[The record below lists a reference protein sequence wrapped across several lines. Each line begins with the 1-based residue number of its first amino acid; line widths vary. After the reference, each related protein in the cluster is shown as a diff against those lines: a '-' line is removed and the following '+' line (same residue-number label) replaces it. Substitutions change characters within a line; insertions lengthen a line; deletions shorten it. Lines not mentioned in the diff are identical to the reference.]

1 MALLDEV
8 IKSISETVAVDLIRN
23 RGKNNSKGVIAL
35 RLGELFDE
43 LDKTDISQFV
53 DLVSA
58 YIEGANVHV
67 GIPTY
72 RYNSDGSKKT
82 EEELR
87 VDPEGY

>member
-8 IKSISETVAVDLIRN
+8 IKGISETVAVDLIRT
-23 RGKNNSKGVIAL
+23 RGRENPKGVIAL
-35 RLGELFDE
+35 HLAELFDA
-43 LDKTDISQFV
+43 LDDTDISQFV
-53 DLVSA
+53 DLISA
-58 YIEGANVHV
+58 YIEVANVHV

-87 VDPEGY
+87 IEPEGF